1 MLSPETQLREHQDLS
16 KLNEMLAF
24 CGVIIP
30 SALFKQVIYQNYLC
44 SIIFKLVPRKRRK
57 RKTGAHKRNIDL
69 RLDYDLIIL
78 LINSTEQKNITIQS
92 FNYKN

>member
-30 SALFKQVIYQNYLC
+30 SALFKQVIYQNYFC

-57 RKTGAHKRNIDL
+57 RKAGAHTRNIDL
-69 RLDYDLIIL
+69 RLEYDLIIF
-78 LINSTEQKNITIQS
+78 LID
-92 FNYKN
+92 